1 MTASLYGIT
10 SANSSRA
17 ATGLWGKNQ
26 FNSTFPLALCLWMR
40 DQDLAPVTVQV
51 ASGGIVTDDGAWS
64 MTEVIGR
71 DAFYEF
77 EAQFP
82 PFARYSR
89 DVSDN
94 IDVVIYVDGV
104 PLRPLEV
111 KLTVVPDSS
120 TVSRAPTEWA
130 PEMVMRPV
138 SSAHAMMSV
147 AASLFAD
154 RATRDSVIER
164 LRPAFNSVEN
174 WDNATEI
181 VQHYASLRDAL
192 GDALRMVAT
201 AGLQRPFLLQPLWR
215 TVGQTFVLASDCF
228 DVFVW
233 SDAAVMYVPVDQPS
247 ASGSVS
253 RTMRETARHVRA
265 LYDLLQTGDCS
276 YSSIYKGM
284 PLGNQTDKAFSLS
297 GRKNL
302 QYLTHTRLLKPSVPR
317 EVLCELILDGGEHE
331 LKPERRFDAAVQAYM
346 ANS

>member
-1 MTASLYGIT
+1 MSPSLYGVT
-10 SANSSRA
+10 PANSSRSA
-17 ATGLWGKNQ
+17 GDLWGKNQ

-40 DQDLAPVTVQV
+40 DRGLAPVAVQV
-51 ASGGIVTDDGAWS
+51 ADSGIVTDDTAWS
-64 MTEVIGR
+64 MADVIGSN
-71 DAFYEF
+71 AFYEF
-77 EAQFP
+77 EAPFP
-82 PFARYSR
+82 PFAQYAR
-89 DVSDN
+89 DEGDN
-94 IDVVIYVDGV
+94 IDVVVHGDGA

-120 TVSRAPTEWA
+120 TVSREPTEWA

-147 AASLFAD
+147 AANLATDSTA
-154 RATRDSVIER
+154 RAAVVER
-164 LRPAFNSVEN
+164 LRPAFNSVGN

-181 VQHYASLRDAL
+181 VQHYTRLRDAL
-192 GDALRMVAT
+192 DDVLTTVAA

-215 TVGQTFVLASDCF
+215 TVGQTFVLADDCF

-247 ASGSVS
+247 GTGVVS

-265 LYDLLQTGDCS
+265 LYDVLQTGDYS
-276 YSSIYKGM
+276 YGGIYKGM

-302 QYLTHTRLLKPSVPR
+302 QYLAHTRLMSPSVPR
-317 EVLCELILDGGEHE
+317 DVLHDLILGGGEHE

-346 ANS
+346 TN